1 MTSGSLSRRDH
12 VLDGRRDIQI
22 ARKVLLTIIEN
33 PAADESGSD
42 NPTRRVPSTR
52 ELGRLIAERGEA
64 GDA

>member
-1 MTSGSLSRRDH
+1 LTK
-12 VLDGRRDIQI
+12 RDIQI

-33 PAADESGSD
+33 LAADEFGSD
-42 NPTRRVPSTR
+42 DPTRRVPSTR